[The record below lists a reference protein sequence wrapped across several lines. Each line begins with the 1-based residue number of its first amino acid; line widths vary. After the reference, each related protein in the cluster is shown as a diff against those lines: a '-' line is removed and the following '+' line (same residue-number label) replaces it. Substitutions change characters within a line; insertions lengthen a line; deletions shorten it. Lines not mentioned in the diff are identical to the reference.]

1 MNWMTRIA
9 ILFGRKKFEEFA
21 QANPQL
27 PDDALAVANTLDTYP
42 TRGAAALIAG
52 SLAHAADNVL
62 RGTET
67 VDQLATHALLILA
80 ALCII
85 WVRHAISKHDVKLNA
100 VVQKAR
106 TATGIS
112 STVTTLMILFVPF
125 VFFVVNAA
133 NCRAGAPPADVST
146 TATGAVALQTGTT
159 NTPLNCRAGAP
170 PADVSTTATGAVA
183 LQTGTTNTP
192 LNCRAGAPPADV
204 STTATGAVA
213 LQTGTTNTPLNCRAG
228 APPADVSTTAT
239 GAVALQTGTT
249 NTPLNCRAGAPP
261 ADVSTTATGAVALQT
276 GTTNTLALFTQFVS
290 DFGSVTKF
298 SSGVGVNLHGKV
310 APLLSQELS
319 LFGHSTSNS
328 SWSTGPSHATF
339 FLPAANEE
347 QLGWSF
353 SGSWDSPP
361 KILRFALFNASDIDW
376 TVNWGLPVEDYYR
389 VFRRIDWREN
399 RLGVSITRKF

>member
-1 MNWMTRIA
+1 MNWMTTLA
-9 ILFGRKKFEEFA
+9 LLFGRRKFEEFA

-52 SLAHAADNVL
+52 SLAHAVDNAL

-67 VDQLATHALLILA
+67 VDQLATHVLLILA

-85 WVRHAISKHDVKLNA
+85 WVRHAISKHDVRINA
-100 VVQKAR
+100 AVQTAR
-106 TATGIS
+106 QVSGIS

-125 VFFVVNAA
+125 AFFAVSGPSAHAQTNAA
-133 NCRAGAPPADVST
+133 SGDAAYS
-146 TATGAVALQTGTT
+146 
-159 NTPLNCRAGAP
+159 
-170 PADVSTTATGAVA
+170 
-183 LQTGTTNTP
+183 
-192 LNCRAGAPPADV
+192 
-204 STTATGAVA
+204 
-213 LQTGTTNTPLNCRAG
+213 
-228 APPADVSTTAT
+228 
-239 GAVALQTGTT
+239 
-249 NTPLNCRAGAPP
+249 
-261 ADVSTTATGAVALQT
+261 
-276 GTTNTLALFTQFVS
+276 TNTLSSVTNATALFTALVS

-319 LFGHSTSNS
+319 LFGHSGTNS

-389 VFRRIDWREN
+389 VFRHVDWRED

>member
-1 MNWMTRIA
+1 MGDEKMNWMTKIA

-67 VDQLATHALLILA
+67 VEQLAAHALLVLT

-85 WVRHAISKHDVKLNA
+85 WVRHAISKHDVA
-100 VVQKAR
+100 VSTVVQKAR
-106 TATGIS
+106 QVAGLS
-112 STVTTLMILFVPF
+112 AVAAGACPEPAERADRGSDNSAPSTTTTLMLLFAPF
-125 VFFVVNAA
+125 VFFAVNTPSAHAQTNAA
-133 NCRAGAPPADVST
+133 S
-146 TATGAVALQTGTT
+146 ALQTT
-159 NTPLNCRAGAP
+159 NAA
-170 PADVSTTATGAVA
+170 
-183 LQTGTTNTP
+183 
-192 LNCRAGAPPADV
+192 
-204 STTATGAVA
+204 
-213 LQTGTTNTPLNCRAG
+213 
-228 APPADVSTTAT
+228 
-239 GAVALQTGTT
+239 
-249 NTPLNCRAGAPP
+249 
-261 ADVSTTATGAVALQT
+261 
-276 GTTNTLALFTQFVS
+276 ALFTELVS
-290 DFGSVTKF
+290 EMGSVTKF

-319 LFGHSTSNS
+319 LFGHTSTNS
-328 SWSTGPSHATF
+328 LWSTGPSHATF

-347 QLGWSF
+347 QVGWSF
-353 SGSWDSPP
+353 SGSWNSPP
-361 KILRFALFNASDIDW
+361 RLLRFALFNASDIDW

-389 VFRRIDWREN
+389 VFRRIDWRET

>member
-1 MNWMTRIA
+1 MNWMTKLA
-9 ILFGRKKFEEFA
+9 ILFGRKKFEDFA

-52 SLAHAADNVL
+52 SIAHAVDNVL

-67 VDQLATHALLILA
+67 VEQLATHALLILA

-85 WVRHAISKHDVKLNA
+85 WVRHAISKHDVKVNTA
-100 VVQKAR
+100 VQTAR
-106 TATGIS
+106 QASGIS

-125 VFFVVNAA
+125 VFFVVNNPSACAQTNAA
-133 NCRAGAPPADVST
+133 SGDAAYS
-146 TATGAVALQTGTT
+146 
-159 NTPLNCRAGAP
+159 
-170 PADVSTTATGAVA
+170 
-183 LQTGTTNTP
+183 
-192 LNCRAGAPPADV
+192 
-204 STTATGAVA
+204 
-213 LQTGTTNTPLNCRAG
+213 
-228 APPADVSTTAT
+228 
-239 GAVALQTGTT
+239 
-249 NTPLNCRAGAPP
+249 
-261 ADVSTTATGAVALQT
+261 
-276 GTTNTLALFTQFVS
+276 TNTLSSVTNATALFTELVS

-298 SSGVGVNLHGKV
+298 SSGVGVNLRGKV

-319 LFGHSTSNS
+319 LFGHSTTNS

-339 FLPAANEE
+339 FLPAENEE

-353 SGSWDSPP
+353 SGSWNSPP

-376 TVNWGLPVEDYYR
+376 TVNWGLPVEDYYQ
-389 VFRRIDWREN
+389 VFRHIDWREN

>member
-1 MNWMTRIA
+1 MNWMTKLA
-9 ILFGRKKFEEFA
+9 ILFGRRKFEEFA

-42 TRGAAALIAG
+42 VRGAAALIAG
-52 SLAHAADNVL
+52 SLAHAVDNVL

-67 VDQLATHALLILA
+67 VEELSTHALLVLT

-85 WVRHAISKHDVKLNA
+85 WVRHAISKHDVKVNA
-100 VVQKAR
+100 AVQ
-106 TATGIS
+106 TACQVSGIS

-125 VFFVVNAA
+125 AFFVVTNPAA
-133 NCRAGAPPADVST
+133 SAQTNTPS
-146 TATGAVALQTGTT
+146 ALQTTNATT
-159 NTPLNCRAGAP
+159 
-170 PADVSTTATGAVA
+170 
-183 LQTGTTNTP
+183 
-192 LNCRAGAPPADV
+192 
-204 STTATGAVA
+204 
-213 LQTGTTNTPLNCRAG
+213 
-228 APPADVSTTAT
+228 
-239 GAVALQTGTT
+239 
-249 NTPLNCRAGAPP
+249 
-261 ADVSTTATGAVALQT
+261 
-276 GTTNTLALFTQFVS
+276 LFTELIS

-298 SSGVGVNLHGKV
+298 SSGVGVNLHGQV

-319 LFGHSTSNS
+319 LFGHTTTNS

-353 SGSWDSPP
+353 SGSWSSPP